1 MLDQL
6 IIGEKSSLDFG
17 ASVAE
22 RTISQ
27 PKKKEIKETI
37 PFSNITYDFSG
48 INGELYWEERELK
61 YVFEILADTP
71 EELEKQKIAFASWI
85 MNVMNENI
93 YDPFITDYHFVGTFS
108 DMDFD
113 DEECV
118 EKTTATVK
126 FAAYPYKVANE
137 RKVYKQT
144 IAPGS
149 TATMNVENNSS
160 HRLTPTITVE
170 GKVSI
175 TMDNVTYSA
184 ANGTYTDDVLK
195 IKVGVNALEVK
206 NTGDDECTLTI
217 MFNEEVF

>member
-6 IIGEKSSLDFG
+6 KIGEKSSLDFG
-17 ASVAE
+17 ASIAE

-37 PFSNITYDFSG
+37 PFSNIAYDFSK

-61 YVFEILADTP
+61 YIFEILADTP

-85 MNVMNENI
+85 MNVMNESI
-93 YDPFITDYHFVGTFS
+93 YDPFISDYHFVGTFS
-108 DMDFD
+108 DMEFD

-137 RKVYKQT
+137 NKVYKQT
-144 IAPGS
+144 IANGS

-160 HRLTPTITVE
+160 HRLTPTIIVE
-170 GKVSI
+170 GSVSI
-175 TMDNVTYSA
+175 TLDNVTYSA
-184 ANGTYTDDVLK
+184 ANGIYTDDVLK
-195 IKVGVNALEVK
+195 IKVGANVLEVK
-206 NTGDDECTLTI
+206 NTGDGESTVTI
-217 MFNEEVF
+217 TFYEEVF